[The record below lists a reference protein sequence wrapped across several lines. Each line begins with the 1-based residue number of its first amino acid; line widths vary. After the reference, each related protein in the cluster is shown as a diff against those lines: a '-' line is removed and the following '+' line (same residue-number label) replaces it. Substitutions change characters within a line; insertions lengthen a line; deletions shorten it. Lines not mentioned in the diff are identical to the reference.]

1 MALAV
6 RNLGLLARNFGV
18 GEVRRKLLPMRLTR
32 WPAHQSA
39 IAALNCRQLSLT
51 SGRYCCHSGAGVTE
65 QGRKER
71 NKQEEGGREE
81 VGSQEVG
88 SQEVGRLGHVVTS
101 MQLTYTCR
109 VCSTRHVV
117 ETAIR
122 KLTSFAMLYQNKFY
136 VVGFMLCIFD

>member
-6 RNLGLLARNFGV
+6 RNLGLLARTFGV
-18 GEVRRKLLPMRLTR
+18 AEVRRKLLPLHVTR
-32 WPAHQSA
+32 WPTHQSTT
-39 IAALNCRQLSLT
+39 AALNCRQFSLT
-51 SGRYCCHSGAGVTE
+51 SGKYCSNVGEEWVKE

-71 NKQEEGGREE
+71 NKKEEVGREE

-88 SQEVGRLGHVVTS
+88 SQEVGRLSHVVTS

-117 ETAIR
+117 ETAVEI
-122 KLTSFAMLYQNKFY
+122 SFHLFHVCAKI
-136 VVGFMLCIFD
+136 IFT